1 MSIADTA
8 TGTTAHDRP
17 FWRADYARFARAIRR
32 TRHTRDGLTA
42 KSAEHQ
48 ARCDE
53 LAGVVAALFRAD
65 APGAFSGESSA
76 LAPRSL
82 ARCPATGTA
91 RTTPRNGATPIRQPA
106 PAAGTNKTSPP
117 PSASRTAENRPPGIH
132 GMHRSG
138 RPRNGT
144 KRAQLAK
151 QAVPRT
157 VPPAWTLSAI
167 CP

>member
-8 TGTTAHDRP
+8 TGTTAHDRT

-32 TRHTRDGLTA
+32 TRHAMGDGHTA

-65 APGAFSGESSA
+65 APGAFSGGSSA

-91 RTTPRNGATPIRQPA
+91 RTTPRNGATPIL
-106 PAAGTNKTSPP
+106 
-117 PSASRTAENRPPGIH
+117 SRSKIGF
-132 GMHRSG
+132 G
-138 RPRNGT
+138 
-144 KRAQLAK
+144 
-151 QAVPRT
+151 
-157 VPPAWTLSAI
+157 W
-167 CP
+167 

>member
-8 TGTTAHDRP
+8 TGTTAHDRT

-91 RTTPRNGATPIRQPA
+91 RTTPRNGATPTLRTWTRTRPA
-106 PAAGTNKTSPP
+106 GP
-117 PSASRTAENRPPGIH
+117 ENRVTRCDLGVFADQAAE
-132 GMHRSG
+132 RSRRRTYIPFTSAG
-138 RPRNGT
+138 RM
-144 KRAQLAK
+144 
-151 QAVPRT
+151 RT
-157 VPPAWTLSAI
+157 TGGRVL
-167 CP
+167 

>member
-65 APGAFSGESSA
+65 APGAFSGEKFRAGAPLAGA
-76 LAPRSL
+76 LPGYRDGQDDATERRNSYP
-82 ARCPATGTA
+82 AACPG
-91 RTTPRNGATPIRQPA
+91 RRYEQDQPA
-106 PAAGTNKTSPP
+106 AQREQNGGEPAA
-117 PSASRTAENRPPGIH
+117 RD
-132 GMHRSG
+132 
-138 RPRNGT
+138 PRHAPV
-144 KRAQLAK
+144 RA
-151 QAVPRT
+151 
-157 VPPAWTLSAI
+157 PA
-167 CP
+167 